1 MMKSIIEL
9 VKSTG
14 DIVEDLN
21 NREMYINSN
30 NWISDNHTFF
40 YIPSISDNTNIHY
53 DGNEIYGL
61 SISFIKDDYVY
72 IHMFE
77 VNSSLRNKGYGRLMM
92 EEIITDTI
100 NKGIHKIKLYSLL
113 DTIGFYEKMGF
124 KNIKSGSMEFK
135 HR

>member
-1 MMKSIIEL
+1 MKSIIEL

-21 NREMYINSN
+21 NREDLINSN
-30 NWISDNHTFF
+30 KWISDDHTLF
-40 YIPSISDNTNIHY
+40 YIPSTSNNTNIHY
-53 DGNEIYGL
+53 NDAGIFGL

-77 VNSSLRNKGYGRLMM
+77 SNPSLRNKGFGRLMM

-113 DTIGFYEKMGF
+113 NTIGFYEKMGF
-124 KNIKSGSMEFK
+124 KNIKTGSMELNL
-135 HR
+135 